1 MGAGRMFI
9 LNFSSQNNPDFMG
22 LKISQIRQ
30 WSEMKGSGTGWGKMV
45 TLIKVLSLATALG
58 AIIEKFWVAWVSRLL
73 ENVLGAIVLLK
84 MLSDTDAHT

>member
-1 MGAGRMFI
+1 M
-9 LNFSSQNNPDFMG
+9 D
-22 LKISQIRQ
+22 LKILQIRQ

-45 TLIKVLSLATALG
+45 SLIKVLSLATPLG

-73 ENVLGAIVLLK
+73 ENVFVAIVLLK

>member
-22 LKISQIRQ
+22 LKIWQIRQ

-45 TLIKVLSLATALG
+45 TLIKVLSLATPLG
-58 AIIEKFWVAWVSRLL
+58 AIIEKFWVA
-73 ENVLGAIVLLK
+73 
-84 MLSDTDAHT
+84 